1 MASFNKILQKLFGSK
16 AERDM
21 KQIKPIL
28 DKVLASYSRIDT
40 LTNDELR
47 AESEKLKKI
56 IADRI
61 AQDETKKHEL
71 RAQLEDVEIA
81 PEKKEALATE
91 VDKLTK
97 KIDEQI
103 EEVLHGILP
112 AAPAIV
118 T

>member
-40 LTNDELR
+40 LSNDELR

-56 IADRI
+56 IAMRYSF
-61 AQDETKKHEL
+61 L
-71 RAQLEDVEIA
+71 SVWF
-81 PEKKEALATE
+81 EKLNKLA
-91 VDKLTK
+91 
-97 KIDEQI
+97 I
-103 EEVLHGILP
+103 
-112 AAPAIV
+112 
-118 T
+118 